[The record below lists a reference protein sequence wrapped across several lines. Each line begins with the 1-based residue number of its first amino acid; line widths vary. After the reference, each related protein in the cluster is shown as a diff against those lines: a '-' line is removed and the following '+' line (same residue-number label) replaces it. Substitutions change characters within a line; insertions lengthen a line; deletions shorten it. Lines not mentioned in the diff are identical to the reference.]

1 VISVRRERAV
11 SFSIDYLD
19 IYWEIEPTLED
30 VQEYEFYLERS
41 EAENGPWIR
50 IAGPL
55 VDRYHVRDNN
65 TFQISANRVL
75 YYRIITRHIATDTT
89 VVGDPFDQKGRP
101 TVMAQEIIRLENVL
115 FSEFV
120 GSRVW
125 IFPRR
130 TFGQRCPQCYDDV
143 LQRRIDDSCPTCWG
157 TSFSGGYHYPVE
169 TWAQIDEPP
178 EATEQA
184 LLEDHRQTYYFAL
197 RTGPTPELK
206 PLDLVIDYQNRR
218 YRIISVGGTSRF
230 SAGVRQEVK
239 MLRIQRGA
247 IEDAIPLRI
256 PTTRTNFLPI
266 REFESAA
273 TLESAKLPGLDTLL
287 GAYGVRRG

>member
-1 VISVRRERAV
+1 MITVRRERVV
-11 SFSIDYLD
+11 SFSLDYIDV
-19 IYWEIEPTLED
+19 YWEIEPTLED
-30 VQEYEFYLERS
+30 VQEYEFSVERAES
-41 EAENGPWIR
+41 EGGPWIP
-50 IAGPL
+50 IAGPF
-55 VDRYHVRDNN
+55 VDRYHIRDNN
-65 TFQISANRVL
+65 VFQISANRL
-75 YYRIITRHIATDTT
+75 YYYRVRVRHIATGVET
-89 VVGDPFDQKGRP
+89 VGGPFNQRGSP

-115 FSEFV
+115 FREFV
-120 GSRVW
+120 GSKVW

-143 LQRRIDDSCPTCWG
+143 LQRRLDDACPTCWG

-184 LLEDHRQTYYFAL
+184 LTEDNRQVYYFAMRL
-197 RTGPTPELK
+197 GPTPELK

-230 SAGVRQEVK
+230 SSGVRQEIK
-239 MLRIQRGA
+239 MIRIQRGS

-256 PTTRTNFLPI
+256 PTTESNFLPV